1 MSLKLMKEY
10 QPQMEAG
17 KEPSVGNSVLP
28 DHSRNS
34 SIRKTSKGTST
45 TYGALL
51 LKGSRILCSR
61 EEKST
66 KLQFQMKV
74 KQM

>member
-1 MSLKLMKEY
+1 
-10 QPQMEAG
+10 MEAG

-61 EEKST
+61 EEKKYKT
-66 KLQFQMKV
+66 AIPNEGKANV
-74 KQM
+74 KNDRDL